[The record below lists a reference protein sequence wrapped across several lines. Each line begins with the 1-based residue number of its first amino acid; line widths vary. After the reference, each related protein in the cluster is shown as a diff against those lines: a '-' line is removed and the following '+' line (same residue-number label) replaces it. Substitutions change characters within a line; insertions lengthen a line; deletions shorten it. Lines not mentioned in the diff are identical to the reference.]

1 MTTERNEITVTVDAF
16 QDEVRKSF
24 EINSGI
30 QKNILYSYQSLYG
43 QFLESIPKI
52 YWNSS
57 RIQERFIE
65 TYNTISK
72 NIFDNLV
79 NKTNIINTTIFGDIQ
94 RFSKNMESANRYY
107 NDTAKNYFNYQNYF
121 SYMKELERTSS
132 NK

>member
-1 MTTERNEITVTVDAF
+1 MTTERNEITVAVDAF
-16 QDEVRKSF
+16 QDEARKSF

-52 YWNSS
+52 YWNNS

-79 NKTNIINTTIFGDIQ
+79 NKTNIINETIFGDIQ